1 MQPQNWFFLNPF
13 PFVVQMSQI
22 KFYTTQFNSRIIC
35 YFTGRGENEIDFV
48 FILLFSIVC
57 YSTKKTI
64 YRLEQFLWKGSSS
77 STFQLSF
84 HNLFASFYKIF
95 NEQLFTGKK
104 QFSPYSTR
112 NIVHLSLFCS
122 CKMPFKTLFYLFLAH
137 HVKRNVVQTDVLQFK
152 QMRKR
157 CVEVI

>member
-13 PFVVQMSQI
+13 PFVVQMSHL
-22 KFYTTQFNSRIIC
+22 KFYTTQFNSHIIC

-48 FILLFSIVC
+48 LYYYSLLYVIPLRRLSIGWDSFCGRVLHHQHF
-57 YSTKKTI
+57 Y
-64 YRLEQFLWKGSSS
+64 
-77 STFQLSF
+77 LSF

-112 NIVHLSLFCS
+112 NIVHLSLFVHARCLS
-122 CKMPFKTLFYLFLAH
+122 KRFSIYFWLTMSKETLSRLMFSNLN
-137 HVKRNVVQTDVLQFK
+137 K
-152 QMRKR
+152 
-157 CVEVI
+157 